1 MTRAHAHKPK
11 THAEIVAERRAEEEQ
26 REVDLYGHARQA
38 VHILRRRGFIVSVEG
53 AHLRVGVKLLNRDE
67 AIEMASREAGL
78 AGIAAPVR
86 RVVET
91 ASGLRVGQKVA
102 LAPKAPPRPPT
113 PKPVAKSTPAPKA
126 APIPKAPPPAPKPA
140 VPAHSTNLG
149 VKPRVV
155 WLDLALLVI
164 DRRYQREL
172 TEAGFAHINQ
182 IVRTWNWN
190 CYQPVVVTE
199 NADGTYA
206 VIDGQHRIEA
216 AKKHPLIDSLPCYI
230 IDAPDVADQARIFV
244 AVNTNRKGLTS
255 QQKFWASHAAGDPAA
270 VALVDICEAAG
281 VTILRRA
288 PASSDISRA
297 IIGPMVCQRLVA
309 RLGREPVREAITL
322 LVETHAG
329 TPGAFRTAV
338 IAALA
343 RMAATKPYSR
353 NRLRKVLASVDLPVL
368 LAEASKHHIGGGS
381 ASLAV
386 GAEKLLRK
394 RVEAMKAEVR
404 A

>member
-1 MTRAHAHKPK
+1 MTRKSQ
-11 THAEIVAERRAEEEQ
+11 AEIIAERRAEDEA
-26 REVDLYGHARQA
+26 REIELYGEAREA
-38 VHILRRRGFIVSVEG
+38 VHVLRRRGFVINRERG
-53 AHLRVGVKLLNRDE
+53 GHLLVDNKRLNRGE
-67 AIEMASREAGL
+67 VIALAAREAGL
-78 AGIAAPVR
+78 AGMAAPVR

-91 ASGLRVGQKVA
+91 ASGLRVGQTVA
-102 LAPKAPPRPPT
+102 IAPK
-113 PKPVAKSTPAPKA
+113 KP
-126 APIPKAPPPAPKPA
+126 PPPAPRPVAKVATPKPPKVAKPA
-140 VPAHSTNLG
+140 KPAPAPKPVVPTHSTDLG
-149 VKPRVV
+149 AKPQVV
-155 WLDLALLVI
+155 WLDLGLLTI

-172 TEAGFAHINQ
+172 TETGFTHINQ

-190 CYQPVVVTE
+190 CYQPIVVTE
-199 NADGTYA
+199 NADGAYA
-206 VIDGQHRIEA
+206 VIDGQHRVEA

-230 IDAPDVADQARIFV
+230 IDAPDVATQARVFV

-288 PASSDISRA
+288 PASTDISRS

-309 RLGREPVREAITL
+309 KLGREPVREAITL

-343 RMAATKPYSR
+343 RIAATKPYSR
-353 NRLRKVLASVDLPVL
+353 NRLRKVLAAVDLPVL
-368 LAEASKHHIGGGS
+368 LAEASKHQIGGGS
-381 ASLAV
+381 TSLAV
-386 GAEKLLRK
+386 GAEKLLRQ
-394 RVEAMKAEVR
+394 RVDAMKTEGA